1 MEIKCLGKLSSLLA
15 PHTNTFIPCT
25 DNSSVNCQG
34 AYLSF
39 DNNKGGV
46 FVRSGE
52 EVARQGFVEQD
63 KESYGQGKKGQTRDR
78 LILTVSFKAR

>member
-15 PHTNTFIPCT
+15 PHTNTFIPCA

-39 DNNKGGV
+39 DNNKGV
-46 FVRSGE
+46 FVRSGK

-63 KESYGQGKKGQTRDR
+63 KESYGQGEKGQTRDR